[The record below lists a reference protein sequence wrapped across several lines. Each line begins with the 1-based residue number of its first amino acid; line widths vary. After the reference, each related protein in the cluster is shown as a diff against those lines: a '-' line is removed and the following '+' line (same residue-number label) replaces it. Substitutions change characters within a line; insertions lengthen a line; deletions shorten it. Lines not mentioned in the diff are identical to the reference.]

1 MMNFIMNLIS
11 SIHHKCERK
20 KHHLS
25 TLFLQKK
32 KKKPHCTL
40 HHLINNLFLEFL
52 SLMWKK
58 KKRYKKVVL

>member
-1 MMNFIMNLIS
+1 MMNFTMNLIS
-11 SIHHKCERK
+11 NIHHKCEK
-20 KHHLS
+20 EKTSSHC
-25 TLFLQKK
+25 TLLLKK